1 VKYECCVTYCD
12 QLRTIFSKET
22 VCAIY
27 VCISGVTS
35 DEDTEC
41 TAEFEEVFGVV
52 QMKRKLVVQKVGVP
66 NILVCICM
74 GLISWWW
81 GYALL
86 SVRDPLDY
94 L

>member
-1 VKYECCVTYCD
+1 MTYRN
-12 QLRTIFSKET
+12 QLCTIFLKEM
-22 VCAIY
+22 VCTIY
-27 VCISGVTS
+27 VCISGATS

-41 TAEFEEVFGVV
+41 AAEFEEVFGVI
-52 QMKRKLVVQKVGVP
+52 QMKQKLVVQKVGVP

-86 SVRDPLDY
+86 SVGDPLDY